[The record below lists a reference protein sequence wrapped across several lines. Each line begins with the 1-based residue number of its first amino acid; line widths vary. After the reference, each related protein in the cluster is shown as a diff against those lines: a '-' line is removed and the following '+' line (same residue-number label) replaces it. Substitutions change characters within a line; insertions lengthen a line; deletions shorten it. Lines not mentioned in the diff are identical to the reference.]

1 MGRVALLTAIC
12 FTLTFNGTNLREE
25 NIIECIQV
33 LHNTMSKIL
42 PDFTRLTP
50 SVPLTHELL
59 SAAEIN
65 ANNFIVLFI
74 YLFFCKHKN
83 DCI

>member
-1 MGRVALLTAIC
+1 MGRVALMTAIC
-12 FTLTFNGTNLREE
+12 FTLSNSNGTNLREE

-50 SVPLTHELL
+50 SVPLTHVLL
-59 SAAEIN
+59 SAA
-65 ANNFIVLFI
+65 
-74 YLFFCKHKN
+74 
-83 DCI
+83 